1 MKRLHAIKPMAD
13 SVHPWRMTWQT
24 FSQQTFGPAV
34 RDWANSDGLIWL
46 HLLKTVTAGLLAL
59 GIAMLFDLPQPRIA
73 MTTVFVLMQ
82 PLSGM
87 VLAKSFYRILGTAGG
102 TVAALVLGALFVQQ
116 PELYM
121 IGLIGWV
128 SACIAAAVR
137 YRHFRWYGFVLAG
150 YTAALIGI
158 PNVTVPHDL
167 FLAALTRAAEVAVG
181 IVCSSAVSA
190 LIVPQRSSLMLRR
203 TLQIR
208 YANFTAFGGD
218 VLSGGIERAQFE
230 RRFAALVDEIVGF
243 EATRT
248 FATFE
253 DPAMRSRRQDLSR
266 LNGEFM
272 DACARLHALHQLI
285 KRLRATHSERVAAAI
300 EPYFVELAEL
310 LTPEPEPALI
320 DASRVAARLR
330 LFQATLPRRVR
341 ETRGPLDAAPAESLA
356 DFDTA
361 AELLYRFVDEWLR
374 YSATYASLARSKPA
388 SRLWSPPGSPSATQ
402 SRSRSESPGSPESHP
417 ATPPRSERHNP
428 NRYTSRTNNFV
439 VAFTFIRSAVV
450 MAIAASFWIATDW
463 PSGGLAV
470 IGAALACALSSTAPN
485 APKMTLQMAIGA
497 VFATMTGYLFTCY
510 VYPNIDGFP
519 LLCALLAPVLALGAF
534 IAMRKGAGGYGIGFS
549 VFFCL
554 LAGPDNVV
562 TYTPDLLINNGIAL
576 TASMLLATVVFA
588 VIFPFDMPWLTG
600 RIVGD
605 LRAQVVCACQ
615 DALPG
620 LNQRFQ
626 SSTHDLT
633 SQLRILLTR
642 HSRRRRDALRW
653 TLAVL
658 EVGHAVIDL
667 RNEAAHAAYAH
678 ALHPRWRSTI
688 EHTCEDLARLFERPD
703 IRMVESALVSVRSAV
718 WIAQD
723 MLQTV
728 HTDRDRR
735 HDLQRIL
742 SCLHF
747 IRTALLDKDA
757 PFNTR

>member
-1 MKRLHAIKPMAD
+1 MLPIL
-13 SVHPWRMTWQT
+13 S
-24 FSQQTFGPAV
+24 PAL

-46 HLLKTVTAGLLAL
+46 HLLKTVTAGLFAL
-59 GIAMLFDLPQPRIA
+59 GIAMLLDLPQPRIA

-82 PLSGM
+82 PFSGM
-87 VLAKSFYRILGTAGG
+87 VLAKSFYRILGTAVG

-121 IGLIGWV
+121 LGMIGWV

-190 LIVPQRSSLMLRR
+190 LIVPQRSSLALRR
-203 TLQIR
+203 ALQIR
-208 YANFTAFGGD
+208 YGNFTSFAAD
-218 VLSGGIERAQFE
+218 VLERKVERGQFE
-230 RRFAALVDEIVGF
+230 RRFAELVDEIVGF

-248 FATFE
+248 FAAFE
-253 DPAMRSRRQDLSR
+253 DPAMRSRSSHLGR

-272 DACARLHALHQLI
+272 DACARLHALHQLL
-285 KRLRATHSERVAAAI
+285 KRQRAKPSTPMVAAI
-300 EPYFVELAEL
+300 EPYFDELAAL
-310 LTPEPEPALI
+310 LTTRHEA
-320 DASRVAARLR
+320 DAEAAPVAARLR
-330 LFQATLPRRVR
+330 AFQASLPRRVR
-341 ETRGPLDAAPAESLA
+341 ETRRPLETAPAESLA

-361 AELLYRFVDEWLR
+361 AELLYRFVDEWVR
-374 YSATYASLARSKPA
+374 YSASYVALAQRKPPHQ
-388 SRLWSPPGSPSATQ
+388 SREIGR
-402 SRSRSESPGSPESHP
+402 SRSRYVSK
-417 ATPPRSERHNP
+417 
-428 NRYTSRTNNFV
+428 TNSFV
-439 VAFTFIRSAVV
+439 VAFTFVRSAVV
-450 MAIAASFWIATDW
+450 MAIAAWFWIATDW

-470 IGAALACALSSTAPN
+470 IGAALACALTSATPN
-485 APKMTLQMAIGA
+485 APRMALQMGIGA

-519 LLCALLAPVLALGAF
+519 LLCATLAPVLALGAF
-534 IAMRKGAGGYGIGFS
+534 IATRKLAAGYGIGFS

-562 TYTPDLLINNGIAL
+562 TYAPDLLINNGLAL
-576 TASMLLATVVFA
+576 TASMLLAALAFTVVFPA
-588 VIFPFDMPWLTG
+588 DMPWLIR
-600 RIVGD
+600 RITGD
-605 LRAQVVCACQ
+605 LRAQVVFACK
-615 DALPG
+615 DELPG

-626 SSTHDLT
+626 SSTHDL
-633 SQLRILLTR
+633 SAQLRMLLTR
-642 HSRRRRDALRW
+642 RSRRRRDALRW
-653 TLAVL
+653 TLATL

-667 RNEAAHAAYAH
+667 RNEVSRAAYAP
-678 ALHPRWRSTI
+678 ALHPRWQSAIDRARD
-688 EHTCEDLARLFERPD
+688 DLARLFERPD
-703 IRMVESALVSVRSAV
+703 SRTLDSARVSVRSAT

-723 MLQTV
+723 VLQTV
-728 HTDRDRR
+728 HEDRDKR

-757 PFNTR
+757 PFSKR

>member
-1 MKRLHAIKPMAD
+1 MKRQHAIEPTAD
-13 SVHPWRMTWQT
+13 SRRQWGRMLQML
-24 FSQQTFGPAV
+24 SPAV
-34 RDWANSDGLIWL
+34 RDWAAGESLIWL

-59 GIAMLFDLPQPRIA
+59 GIAMLLDLPQPRIA

-82 PLSGM
+82 PFSGM
-87 VLAKSFYRILGTAGG
+87 VLAKSFYRILGTAAG

-121 IGLIGWV
+121 LGMIGWV

-181 IVCSSAVSA
+181 IVTSSAVSA
-190 LIVPQRSSLMLRR
+190 LIVPQRSSLALRR
-203 TLQIR
+203 ALQIR
-208 YANFTAFGGD
+208 YGNFTAFAAD
-218 VLSGGIERAQFE
+218 VLARGIKRGQFE
-230 RRFAALVDEIVGF
+230 RRFANLVDEIVGF

-248 FATFE
+248 FAAFE
-253 DPAMRSRRQDLSR
+253 DPAMRSRNQHFGR

-272 DACARLHALHQLI
+272 DACARLHALHQLL
-285 KRLRATHSERVAAAI
+285 KRLHANGSAPIVAAI
-300 EPYFVELAEL
+300 KPYFDELA
-310 LTPEPEPALI
+310 ALMAPQFESAV
-320 DASRVAARLR
+320 DASRTAARLR
-330 LFQATLPRRVR
+330 HFQASLPRRVR
-341 ETRGPLDAAPAESLA
+341 ETRRPLEAAPAESLA

-361 AELLYRFVDEWLR
+361 AELLYRFVDEWIR
-374 YSATYASLARSKPA
+374 YSQTYASV
-388 SRLWSPPGSPSATQ
+388 TQ
-402 SRSRSESPGSPESHP
+402 RKRDDSHP
-417 ATPPRSERHNP
+417 RTKS
-428 NRYTSRTNNFV
+428 RYVSKTNTFV
-439 VAFTFIRSAVV
+439 VALTFIRSAVV
-450 MAIAASFWIATDW
+450 MAIAGWFWYMTDW

-470 IGAALACALSSTAPN
+470 IGAALACALTSTAPN
-485 APKMTLQMAIGA
+485 PSKMAVQMAVGA
-497 VFATMTGYLFTCY
+497 VLATVTGYVFTCY

-519 LLCALLAPVLALGAF
+519 LLCATLAPVLALGAF
-534 IAMRKGAGGYGIGFS
+534 IATRKLAAGYGIGFS

-562 TYTPDLLINNGIAL
+562 TYAPDLLINNGIAL
-576 TASMLLATVVFA
+576 SASMLLAALVFA
-588 VIFPFDMPWLTG
+588 VVFPADMPWLIG
-600 RIVGD
+600 KIMGD
-605 LRAQVVCACQ
+605 LRAQVVFACK

-633 SQLRILLTR
+633 SQLRMLLTR
-642 HSRRRRDALRW
+642 RSRRRRDALRW
-653 TLAVL
+653 TLATL

-667 RNEAAHAAYAH
+667 RNEMARADYVQ
-678 ALHPRWRSTI
+678 ALHPRWTSTV
-688 EHTCEDLARLFERPD
+688 EQARDDLARLFERPD
-703 IRMVESALVSVRSAV
+703 ARGLERALLSVRAAT
-718 WIAQD
+718 WLAQD
-723 MLQTV
+723 VLQMV
-728 HTDRDRR
+728 HADRDKR

-757 PFNTR
+757 PFNPH